1 MEFEAS
7 RAKAVDKL
15 NYFVENN
22 LSEYSKLRNFDFGP
36 DDRSNISCLSPYIT
50 HGVINELEVID
61 KSLKKFSFAKNE
73 KFIQE
78 VLWRVYWKGWLELRP
93 NVWSDYLV
101 ELNNLRNE
109 FKSNQNYLNAIE
121 GKTNIECFNQWVK
134 ELKENNYLHN
144 HTRMWFASIWI
155 FTLELPWQLGAEF
168 FMQHL
173 YDGDAAS
180 NTLGWRWVAGVQTQ
194 GKHYLA
200 SEWNIRKFTN
210 NRFQNIQLN
219 ENAPPI
225 FSDKTYSIGK
235 KDFLNF
241 EILEDKILFLGNSN
255 EIAESIACLKGKGP
269 TDTMEL
275 VYAQANAL
283 GFDIGD
289 VIANG
294 SALNEFRLML
304 IRQGVDESVAQQ
316 LINEPWSVLQRSP
329 QQYSIQV
336 EKSGYLADL
345 DALVIGQVLCEA
357 GAGRSVQESDIDH
370 GIGIEIHRSI
380 GERVESGD
388 AIMTL
393 DGPFGIDIHL
403 IQRLKQAI
411 TISDYQVKLGTRI
424 LETVTISD
432 CPTT

>member
-1 MEFEAS
+1 MKFEAS

-36 DDRSNISCLSPYIT
+36 DNRSNISCLSPYIT

-200 SEWNIRKFTN
+200 SEWNIKKFTN

-219 ENAPPI
+219 ENASPI

-235 KDFLNF
+235 KDFLNS
-241 EILEDKILFLGNSN
+241 EILEDKILLIFENNMTFEFSDFKEHKFKKILLISN
-255 EIAESIACLKGKGP
+255 EANRNIKLSEKVLKFKANLLEDQKTRLIEKSINCETININDLKNITEK
-269 TDTMEL
+269 
-275 VYAQANAL
+275 VYALYPTVSENLSFIQNNQL
-283 GFDIGD
+283 QNIKFLYRKLDQFSWQHCNKGFFNFKNYIPKI
-289 VIANG
+289 IANF
-294 SALNEFRLML
+294 N
-304 IRQGVDESVAQQ
+304 
-316 LINEPWSVLQRSP
+316 
-329 QQYSIQV
+329 
-336 EKSGYLADL
+336 
-345 DALVIGQVLCEA
+345 
-357 GAGRSVQESDIDH
+357 
-370 GIGIEIHRSI
+370 
-380 GERVESGD
+380 
-388 AIMTL
+388 
-393 DGPFGIDIHL
+393 
-403 IQRLKQAI
+403 
-411 TISDYQVKLGTRI
+411 
-424 LETVTISD
+424 
-432 CPTT
+432 

>member
-1 MEFEAS
+1 MKFEAS

-15 NYFVENN
+15 NDFVENN

-200 SEWNIRKFTN
+200 SEWNIKKFTN

-219 ENAPPI
+219 ENASPI

-241 EILEDKILFLGNSN
+241 EILEDKILLIFENNMTFEFSDFKEHKFKKILLISN
-255 EIAESIACLKGKGP
+255 ESNRNIKLSEKVLKFKANLLEDQKTRLIEKSINCETININDLKNITEK
-269 TDTMEL
+269 
-275 VYAQANAL
+275 VYALYPTVSENLNFIQNNQL
-283 GFDIGD
+283 QNIKFLYRKLDQFSWQYCNKGFFNFKNYIPKI
-289 VIANG
+289 IANF
-294 SALNEFRLML
+294 N
-304 IRQGVDESVAQQ
+304 
-316 LINEPWSVLQRSP
+316 
-329 QQYSIQV
+329 
-336 EKSGYLADL
+336 
-345 DALVIGQVLCEA
+345 
-357 GAGRSVQESDIDH
+357 
-370 GIGIEIHRSI
+370 
-380 GERVESGD
+380 
-388 AIMTL
+388 
-393 DGPFGIDIHL
+393 
-403 IQRLKQAI
+403 
-411 TISDYQVKLGTRI
+411 
-424 LETVTISD
+424 
-432 CPTT
+432 